1 MAKKGKMGETILLL
15 EGIGGDTCLGEGGN
29 MTSTTKQR
37 SPSRSERSTKMAAVA
52 RRIRI
57 PGKGIRCQTAKGK
70 FIKCPG
76 SSSKSSKKRKKT
88 SFWGIGQTG
97 QTGGQLGMI
106 KEITPTLIQGGLAAG
121 GAWVA
126 QGLSR
131 KVGEMLNVEPS
142 STASTLLT
150 AGLGVTFGAVVGK
163 ISKRPDLGRALGIG
177 AIVVAGLNLLTL
189 LSPTAGLGVLTSEPA
204 PYYRPAQIPPL
215 AQVPALTPGGASVSN
230 LYSDVGVGI
239 AAVI

>member
-1 MAKKGKMGETILLL
+1 MAKSI
-15 EGIGGDTCLGEGGN
+15 
-29 MTSTTKQR
+29 
-37 SPSRSERSTKMAAVA
+37 

-70 FIKCPG
+70 FVKCPD
-76 SSSKSSKKRKKT
+76 SKRKTKSLVKRTKT
-88 SFWGIGQTG
+88 SFWGIGQ
-97 QTGGQLGMI
+97 GGQFGML

-131 KVGEMLNVEPS
+131 RVGEMLNVEPG

-163 ISKRPDLGRALGIG
+163 IAKRPDLGRALGIG
-177 AIVVAGLNLLTL
+177 AIVVAGLNLLTS

-230 LYSDVGVGI
+230 LYSDAGI